1 MSERSK
7 RPKGSP
13 EQGAGALAAFAGA
26 LTEAEWETRV
36 PKDGHKIGVMVASRR
51 QRLTV

>member
-1 MSERSK
+1 MSERSNALTD
-7 RPKGSP
+7 RL

-36 PKDGHKIGVMVASRR
+36 PKDGHKIGVIVHHVAS
-51 QRLTV
+51 V